1 MYEWLDENGE
11 LYFIEVRENDVFISI
26 GDITIKP
33 ENPPI
38 AIGGDRYRGKGMG
51 TLEMKA
57 VIERLKNV
65 RI

>member
-33 ENPPI
+33 ENPPTPSGI
-38 AIGGDRYRGKGMG
+38 
-51 TLEMKA
+51 
-57 VIERLKNV
+57 
-65 RI
+65 